1 MQKLIANKKKFF
13 GIAAIITF
21 FLLLVIFQVPDMIV
35 EKFGEDHAYLAL
47 FLIAAFGGVS
57 VFTSA
62 SYFGT
67 VIAFASAGLNPWLLG
82 LAGGAG
88 VTIGDSL
95 FFLFGNH
102 SRVIVSKNVD
112 KVMDHVRSKLERFNK
127 WSVPIFV
134 YLYAAFSPLPNEF
147 MTISVGLSG
156 AKYRIVGPPLL
167 LGNITITIITA
178 FIIYYAGI

>member
-1 MQKLIANKKKFF
+1 MADKKKFF
-13 GIAAIITF
+13 GIVAIITF
-21 FLLLVIFQVPDMIV
+21 FLLLVIFQVPDRIV
-35 EKFGEDHAYLAL
+35 ERFGEARAYLAL

-67 VIAFASAGLNPWLLG
+67 IIAFSSAGLNPWLLG

-102 SRVIVSKNVD
+102 SRVIVSKNID
-112 KVMDHVRSKLERFNK
+112 KLMDHARSKLERFNK

-134 YLYAAFSPLPNEF
+134 YLYAGFSPLPNEF

-167 LGNITITIITA
+167 LGNITVTILTA
-178 FIIYYAGI
+178 FIIRYAGI

>member
-1 MQKLIANKKKFF
+1 
-13 GIAAIITF
+13 
-21 FLLLVIFQVPDMIV
+21 MIV

-67 VIAFASAGLNPWLLG
+67 VIAFSSAGLNPWLLG
-82 LAGGAG
+82 IAGGAG

-102 SRVIVSKNVD
+102 SRVMVSKNID
-112 KVMDHVRSKLERFNK
+112 KLMNHVRSKLERFNK

-134 YLYAAFSPLPNEF
+134 YLYAGFSPFPNEF

-167 LGNITITIITA
+167 LGNITVTIITS
-178 FIIYYAGI
+178 FIIRYAGI